1 MAELSVI
8 PKRMPKKFDDV
19 DTDHWAAEALCMLQN
34 ADWHVRPHYL
44 VGLDEA
50 DMWQSVMA
58 FNFVMKSH
66 GVPMILPKRNAIR
79 QRMSRSSMLQEDIAI
94 MSGYHPDSFFDL
106 MEGAF
111 AVPMA
116 DSIDAISDLM
126 EGAFAVPMAD
136 SIDAISD
143 AYDSGHAIYVVQLQ
157 FKG

>member
-1 MAELSVI
+1 MAELTVI
-8 PKRMPKKFDDV
+8 PKRMPVKFEDV

-79 QRMSRSSMLQEDIAI
+79 QRMSRSGMLQEDIAI
-94 MSGYHPDSFFDL
+94 MGGYHPDSFFDL

-111 AVPMA
+111 AIPMA
-116 DSIDAISDLM
+116 DSIH
-126 EGAFAVPMAD
+126 
-136 SIDAISD
+136 AISD